1 MQAYALNCMFLVMT
15 YLYITCSARIKV
27 PAHLAHSVPA
37 VFGKETWL
45 AKECVRSDTNAVV
58 CNVYDYFER
67 ESKKNKKIHQGIVK
81 LKKKTVDATG
91 LSKRTVEFVI
101 EVGGSSSSED
111 DHSSDGLSSD
121 SSSVSSDSD

>member
-1 MQAYALNCMFLVMT
+1 MAC
-15 YLYITCSARIKV
+15 K
-27 PAHLAHSVPA
+27 
-37 VFGKETWL
+37 GKR
-45 AKECVRSDTNAVV
+45 VRSDAKAVV

-81 LKKKTVDATG
+81 LKKTVDATG

>member
-1 MQAYALNCMFLVMT
+1 MFRT
-15 YLYITCSARIKV
+15 NKSSHASC
-27 PAHLAHSVPA
+27 AHLPA
-37 VFGKETWL
+37 VFSLQRK
-45 AKECVRSDTNAVV
+45 ACKVRHKG
-58 CNVYDYFER
+58 CVYDGYFER

-81 LKKKTVDATG
+81 LKKKTVDATR

-111 DHSSDGLSSD
+111 DQSSDGVSSD

>member
-1 MQAYALNCMFLVMT
+1 MAC
-15 YLYITCSARIKV
+15 K
-27 PAHLAHSVPA
+27 
-37 VFGKETWL
+37 GKR
-45 AKECVRSDTNAVV
+45 VRSDTKAVV
-58 CNVYDYFER
+58 CNVYDYFEK

-81 LKKKTVDATG
+81 LKKTVDATG

-111 DHSSDGLSSD
+111 DHSSDGVSND

>member
-1 MQAYALNCMFLVMT
+1 MAC
-15 YLYITCSARIKV
+15 K
-27 PAHLAHSVPA
+27 
-37 VFGKETWL
+37 GKR
-45 AKECVRSDTNAVV
+45 VRSDTKAVV

-91 LSKRTVEFVI
+91 LSKHTVEFVI

-111 DHSSDGLSSD
+111 DHSSDGVSSD

>member
-1 MQAYALNCMFLVMT
+1 MHVFGFDVGVYHVFRTSKSSHASC
-15 YLYITCSARIKV
+15 
-27 PAHLAHSVPA
+27 AHLPA
-37 VFGKETWL
+37 VFNLQRKTC
-45 AKECVRSDTNAVV
+45 KVRHKGY
-58 CNVYDYFER
+58 VYGYFER

-81 LKKKTVDATG
+81 LKKKTVDATR

-111 DHSSDGLSSD
+111 DHSSDGVSSD

>member
-1 MQAYALNCMFLVMT
+1 MAC
-15 YLYITCSARIKV
+15 K
-27 PAHLAHSVPA
+27 
-37 VFGKETWL
+37 GKR
-45 AKECVRSDTNAVV
+45 VRSDTTAVV

-67 ESKKNKKIHQGIVK
+67 ESKKNKKLHQGIVK

-121 SSSVSSDSD
+121 SSSVSSYSD

>member
-1 MQAYALNCMFLVMT
+1 MAC
-15 YLYITCSARIKV
+15 K
-27 PAHLAHSVPA
+27 
-37 VFGKETWL
+37 GKH
-45 AKECVRSDTNAVV
+45 VRSDTKAVV

-67 ESKKNKKIHQGIVK
+67 ESKKNKIHQGIVK
-81 LKKKTVDATG
+81 LKKKMVDATG

-101 EVGGSSSSED
+101 KVGGSSSSED

>member
-1 MQAYALNCMFLVMT
+1 MAC
-15 YLYITCSARIKV
+15 K
-27 PAHLAHSVPA
+27 
-37 VFGKETWL
+37 GKH
-45 AKECVRSDTNAVV
+45 VRSDTKAVV
-58 CNVYDYFER
+58 CNVYDYFEK

-81 LKKKTVDATG
+81 LKKTVDATG

-111 DHSSDGLSSD
+111 DHSSDGVSND

>member
-1 MQAYALNCMFLVMT
+1 MAC
-15 YLYITCSARIKV
+15 K
-27 PAHLAHSVPA
+27 
-37 VFGKETWL
+37 GKR
-45 AKECVRSDTNAVV
+45 VRSDTKAVV

-81 LKKKTVDATG
+81 LKKTVDGTG

>member
-1 MQAYALNCMFLVMT
+1 MT
-15 YLYITCSARIKV
+15 IVYITCSAQIKV
-27 PAHLAHSVPA
+27 PAHPA
-37 VFGKETWL
+37 GNL
-45 AKECVRSDTNAVV
+45 PAKKRVRSDTKAVV

-67 ESKKNKKIHQGIVK
+67 ESKKNKKIHQGIMK
-81 LKKKTVDATG
+81 LKKKTVDATR

>member
-1 MQAYALNCMFLVMT
+1 MHVFGYDVHVYHVLRTNK
-15 YLYITCSARIKV
+15 SSR
-27 PAHLAHSVPA
+27 PSRA
-37 VFGKETWL
+37 VFDKETWL

-91 LSKRTVEFVI
+91 LSKHTVEFVI

-121 SSSVSSDSD
+121 SSTSSVSSDSD

>member
-1 MQAYALNCMFLVMT
+1 M
-15 YLYITCSARIKV
+15 
-27 PAHLAHSVPA
+27 
-37 VFGKETWL
+37 
-45 AKECVRSDTNAVV
+45 
-58 CNVYDYFER
+58 
-67 ESKKNKKIHQGIVK
+67 K

>member
-1 MQAYALNCMFLVMT
+1 MAYQ
-15 YLYITCSARIKV
+15 
-27 PAHLAHSVPA
+27 
-37 VFGKETWL
+37 GKR
-45 AKECVRSDTNAVV
+45 VRSDTKAVV

-111 DHSSDGLSSD
+111 DHSSDGLRSD

>member
-1 MQAYALNCMFLVMT
+1 M
-15 YLYITCSARIKV
+15 
-27 PAHLAHSVPA
+27 PA

-67 ESKKNKKIHQGIVK
+67 ESKKIHQGIVK